1 MNRKRFR
8 KRFNKKCR
16 KIKRFIQKN
25 AFNLF
30 LISYLIIM
38 VTLPIVNRIFSS
50 PPIKIEKKPEYEHRI
65 YSDFIRGVK
74 KNEITKVEVDPNKD
88 VVYFEEKNGTIATS
102 YYVPSED
109 FWKTMSESQVDF
121 DLIRI
126 PSGGNLNEFISFMLI
141 TIGFFAISRIGKELA
156 FLAIFISESIII
168 FISRFLIQFC

>member
-88 VVYFEEKNGTIATS
+88 VVYFEEKNGTIAT
-102 YYVPSED
+102 
-109 FWKTMSESQVDF
+109 
-121 DLIRI
+121 
-126 PSGGNLNEFISFMLI
+126 
-141 TIGFFAISRIGKELA
+141 
-156 FLAIFISESIII
+156 
-168 FISRFLIQFC
+168 